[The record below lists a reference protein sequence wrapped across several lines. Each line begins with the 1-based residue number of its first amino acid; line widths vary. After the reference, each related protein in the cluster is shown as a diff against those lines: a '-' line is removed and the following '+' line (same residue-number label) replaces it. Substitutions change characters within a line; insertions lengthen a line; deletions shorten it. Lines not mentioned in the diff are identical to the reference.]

1 MAYTGEP
8 LANLLTLGPL
18 ATVKMLREQL
28 REDHPGTAGRIRRRE
43 GQSADLAEID
53 AILAEVG
60 EHLGRAQDV
69 INDYV
74 VAPRFT
80 IGQHVNVV
88 SDAGSTIHE
97 RGLVVRDVREYG
109 MVDVIDAAGNHDTFS
124 EHLLRAAD

>member
-8 LANLLTLGPL
+8 LGNLFTLGPL

-28 REDHPGTAGRIRRRE
+28 REDHPGAAARIRRRDSRPV
-43 GQSADLAEID
+43 GLAEID
-53 AILAEVG
+53 AILAELG

-69 INDYV
+69 IDDYV
-74 VAPRFT
+74 MAPRFT

-88 SDAGSTIHE
+88 SDDGSTIRE
-97 RGLVVRDVREYG
+97 RGLVVRDVREHG
-109 MVDVIDAAGNHDTFS
+109 TVDVIDAAGNHDTFS